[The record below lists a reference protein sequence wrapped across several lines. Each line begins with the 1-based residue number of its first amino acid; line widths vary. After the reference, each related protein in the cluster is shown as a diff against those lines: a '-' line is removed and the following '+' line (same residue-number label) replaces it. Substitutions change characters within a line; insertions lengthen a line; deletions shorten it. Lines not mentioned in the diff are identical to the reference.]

1 MKEKKLKGRCSDRKR
16 NTYENVDQFTVECL
30 ENEKEKEKRERLM
43 KIWDRKKYSVNS
55 ALLLYSYMDAEK

>member
-43 KIWDRKKYSVNS
+43 QIWDRKKYSVNS